1 MAKKRNWGKVN
12 AEITLFHLILLAN
25 AHGYRVSHE
34 QAMAFANEKA
44 SAQEIWKQMI
54 QAGLDFI
61 PCSLLPPNP
70 DPSGLG
76 EALSDRIIAAPAK
89 PEMFR
94 E

>member
-1 MAKKRNWGKVN
+1 MAKKRNRKKAT

-34 QAMAFANEKA
+34 QAMAFLNEKA
-44 SAQEIWKQMI
+44 SAQEIWKQMM

-70 DPSGLG
+70 EPGRLG
-76 EALSDRIIAAPAK
+76 EVLQ
-89 PEMFR
+89 
-94 E
+94 